1 MSVTCRRFMVALMLC
16 AAAVSCNRADGP
28 HSASD
33 VQMDKMDQSKASFGS
48 YFTHMTDNAML
59 SDMSLADMH
68 FIPHTNELSGLGE
81 VRIDRMA
88 KLLSVY
94 GGTVRYAT
102 ELGDEAM
109 IEQRMEHV
117 REYLTLVGCSMDRV
131 TVAVM
136 GPGGIGMPGAEAVR
150 NYRSGTAGR
159 GGGATGQTGFI
170 PVTTGGSQGR

>member
-1 MSVTCRRFMVALMLC
+1 MWVTCRRFMVVLMLS
-16 AAAVSCNRADGP
+16 AATVSCNRGDGP
-28 HSASD
+28 RSPSD
-33 VQMDKMDQSKASFGS
+33 LHMDKMDQTKVSFGS

-68 FIPHTNELSGLGE
+68 FIPHTDELSGLGE

-88 KLLSVY
+88 KLLNVY

-109 IEQRMEHV
+109 VEQRMQHV

-136 GPGGIGMPGAEAVR
+136 RPGGIGMPGDEAAEK
-150 NYRSGTAGR
+150 YRRGTTER
-159 GGGATGQTGFI
+159 DDSATRQTGFI
-170 PVTTGGSQGR
+170 PVTTGG

>member
-1 MSVTCRRFMVALMLC
+1 MSVTCRRFMVALMLS
-16 AAAVSCNRADGP
+16 AATVSCNSGDGHRSP
-28 HSASD
+28 SD
-33 VQMDKMDQSKASFGS
+33 VHMDKMDQSKASFGS

-102 ELGDEAM
+102 ELGDEAI
-109 IEQRMEHV
+109 IEQRMQHV

-136 GPGGIGMPGAEAVR
+136 GPGGIGMPADEAVEK
-150 NYRSGTAGR
+150 YRRGTAEPDDS
-159 GGGATGQTGFI
+159 ATGQTGFI
-170 PVTTGGSQGR
+170 PVTTGG